1 MMLNAHLIEA
11 VFVADVPSIA
21 HGAVFGHDG
30 ATDVV
35 ADLVVAH
42 LALQLHQPDEVAEA
56 ALQRSTSASRK
67 QGSEELTHA
76 PRQ

>member
-1 MMLNAHLIEA
+1 
-11 VFVADVPSIA
+11 
-21 HGAVFGHDG
+21 
-30 ATDVV
+30 
-35 ADLVVAH
+35 VAH